1 MSTDDDIV
9 EFCFENDFIIVTGN
23 ARDFRWLCG
32 NVELHPGLIVIPP
45 LPKEEQLELFPRVIT
60 YIEEQAAAAEVSS
73 ADFMV
78 NRALEMAEDRT
89 CTLYDL
95 PPPLDLV

>member
-60 YIEEQAAAAEVSS
+60 YQVAGRGDTITEAIERESGRSILIARLSH
-73 ADFMV
+73 
-78 NRALEMAEDRT
+78 
-89 CTLYDL
+89 
-95 PPPLDLV
+95 P